1 MHKNNGFSL
10 AEALMA
16 LLIVSLITIA
26 TIPVITKKTRMKEEH
41 GRWMCTIDKNTGDH
55 IQWMTGSSVEAS
67 DSESWTVAGRNCAFM
82 PPSKAKNFS
91 ITAVGGGGGGAGA
104 GSKSE
109 VWDKSFAVEYYG
121 KYRFLAVG
129 GGGASADGDVGNGA
143 DGAPGY
149 VVIEW

>member
-91 ITAVGGGGGGAGA
+91 ITAVGGGGAA
-104 GSKSE
+104 AQSE
-109 VWDKSFAVEYYG
+109 GKTWTSDFAVDFYG
-121 KYRFLAVG
+121 KYKFIAVG
-129 GGGASADGDVGNGA
+129 GGVKPGEKPGKGA
-143 DGAPGY
+143 DGAPGA
-149 VVIEW
+149 VIIEW